1 MILPRWSIWPALAV
15 LAFFVAAAVP
25 RRVVD
30 PNAGAALAARA
41 GDPEA
46 RVQPVGARNTEQI
59 TSAEEP
65 HKRVIVL
72 GIDGLDPELLAE
84 TVRLFPERMPNFR
97 KLIAEGDGIQSLGT
111 SIPPQSPVAWS
122 NFITGLDPGGHGIF
136 DFIHR
141 DLVTRGP
148 AASTV
153 KVGHADNLGLFGDW
167 KLPLGGDSPSNRSG
181 EAFWV
186 TLAKH
191 GVAADV
197 WRMPINFPVEP
208 ALGLSFPGM
217 MTPALD
223 SAYGMYTIFTSDP
236 PVKTKTSGGTYRAVR
251 EFDGVIDTFITG
263 PPNPFKVGDPAA
275 QVALTIY
282 VDHESQS
289 VAIDTGADVIVMEP
303 GEWSDFAH
311 LDFDMLPMGVMG
323 VRGVVRFYLRSIEP
337 VLELYASPVNIDP
350 EAPAMPVSEPDTASA
365 DLAELIGVYYTQGMA
380 EEVNALKDDALTDQE
395 FMQQAELVYDERVR
409 MMDAAIDHY
418 IDDAEGGFLFFY
430 YSTVDLCCHMV
441 WRLSDEGHPQF
452 EQVKGLAAEDSS
464 AWSGREGSTWKDVV
478 HDLYMKMDPILGRLR
493 ERVGEEALIFVMSDH
508 GFAPYS
514 RKFSLNRWLHEEGFL
529 VLKEG
534 REPELLK
541 SDPEYAQ
548 VFIMDAVDWSK
559 TRAYGMG
566 FNGLYLNLA
575 GRELDNEATPEDES
589 GIVQA
594 GEARALVEELKVKLE
609 AIRDPLDG
617 TQVVLSA
624 DITADVYAGDRVAE
638 APDIQVGFNYG
649 YGNSDAS
656 STGRVPYAILEDN
669 LGGTFNGNHLMAAE
683 VVAGTLL
690 TNAPVAA
697 GAHSLKDL
705 TVEILRQYGITP
717 RSDQTGHPVLR

>member
-1 MILPRWSIWPALAV
+1 MSLPRWTIWPAFAV
-15 LAFFVAAAVP
+15 LCFFLVGAVP
-25 RRVVD
+25 KRVID
-30 PNAGAALAARA
+30 PNAGAAAAAR
-41 GDPEA
+41 GGQSPD
-46 RVQPVGARNTEQI
+46 
-59 TSAEEP
+59 EP

-84 TVRLFPERMPNFR
+84 TVRLYPERMKNFAA
-97 KLIAEGDGIQSLGT
+97 LMAEGDGIQSLGT
-111 SIPPQSPVAWS
+111 STPPQSPVAWS

-141 DLVTRGP
+141 DLVTRAP

-153 KVGHADNLGLFGDW
+153 KMGHMDNLGLFGDW
-167 KLPLGGDSPSNRSG
+167 KLPLGGDSPTNRSG

-191 GVAADV
+191 GIAANV

-223 SAYGMYTIFTSDP
+223 SAYGEYTVFSTDP
-236 PVKTKTSGGTYRAVR
+236 PIDTDRSGGSYRSVR
-251 EFDGVIDTFITG
+251 EFDGVIDTYLSG
-263 PPNPFKVGDPAA
+263 PPNQFKVGDPSAQAA
-275 QVALTIY
+275 LRIY

-289 VAIDTGADVIVMEP
+289 IAIDTGVDVIVMEP
-303 GEWSDFAH
+303 GDWSDFAH
-311 LDFDMLPMGVMG
+311 VNFDMLPMGMMG
-323 VRGVVRFYLRSIEP
+323 IGGVVRFYLRSIDP
-337 VLELYASPVNIDP
+337 VLEIYASPINIDP
-350 EAPAMPVSEPDTASA
+350 GAPAMPVSEPQEASA
-365 DLAELIGVYYTQGMA
+365 ELAERIGIYYTQGMA
-380 EEVNALKDDALTDQE
+380 EEVNALKDEVLSDEE
-395 FMQQAELVYDERVR
+395 FMEQAELVYDERVS
-409 MMDAAIDHY
+409 MMDAAIDRY
-418 IDDAEGGFLFFY
+418 LEDGEGGFLFFY
-430 YSTVDLCCHMV
+430 YSTVDLCCHMM

-452 EQVKGLAAEDSS
+452 EQVKSLAASDSS
-464 AWSGREGSTWKDVV
+464 EWSGREGSTWNDVV
-478 HDLYMKMDPILGRLR
+478 HDLYMRMDPVLGRLR
-493 ERVGEEALIFVMSDH
+493 ERVGEDSLIFVMSDH

-514 RKFSLNRWLHEEGFL
+514 RKFSLNRWLYDEGYL

-534 REPELLK
+534 FEPELQK
-541 SDPEYAQ
+541 SDPEYGQ
-548 VFIMDAVDWSK
+548 VFIMNSVDWSK

-575 GRELDNEATPEDES
+575 GRELDNEETDEDES

-594 GEARALVEELKVKLE
+594 AEARALLEELKAGLE
-609 AIRDPLDG
+609 GFIDPKDG
-617 TQVVLSA
+617 QQVVLTA
-624 DITADVYAGDRVAE
+624 DITDDVYTGARKAE

-656 STGRVPYAILEDN
+656 STGRVPNKVIEDN

-690 TNAPVAA
+690 TNAPVQE

-705 TVEILRQYGITP
+705 TVEILKQYGIAP
-717 RSDQTGHPVLR
+717 AINQTGHPVLR

>member
-1 MILPRWSIWPALAV
+1 MKNTRWTVWPALAV
-15 LAFFVAAAVP
+15 LAFFFVASVP
-25 RRVVD
+25 RRMSD
-30 PNAGAALAARA
+30 PNPGAAA
-41 GDPEA
+41 EA
-46 RVQPVGARNTEQI
+46 RGDEVNA
-59 TSAEEP
+59 EP
-65 HKRVIVL
+65 HKRVVVL

-84 TVRLFPERMPNFR
+84 TVRLYPDEMPNFR

-141 DLVTRGP
+141 DTITRAP

-153 KVGHADNLGLFGDW
+153 KVGHMDSLGLFGDW
-167 KLPLGGDSPSNRSG
+167 KLPLGGDSPSNRTG

-186 TLAKH
+186 TLANN

-223 SAYGMYTIFTSDP
+223 SAYGEYTIFTTDP
-236 PVKTKTSGGTYRAVR
+236 PVKMSMSGGEYRAVR
-251 EFDGVIDTFITG
+251 EFSGVIDTFLTG
-263 PPNPFKVGDPAA
+263 PPNQFKVGDPSSQAA
-275 QVALTIY
+275 ITIY

-289 VAIDTGADVIVMEP
+289 VAIDTGVDVIVMEP

-311 LDFDMLPMGVMG
+311 VNFDMLPMGMMG
-323 VRGVVRFYLRSIEP
+323 IGGVVRFYLRSIDPE
-337 VLELYASPVNIDP
+337 LELYASPVNIDP

-380 EEVNALKDDALTDQE
+380 EEVNALKDDALTDRE

-409 MMDAAIDHY
+409 MMDAAVDRY

-452 EQVKGLAAEDSS
+452 EKMKGLAAEDSS

-478 HDLYMKMDPILGRLR
+478 HDLYIKMDPILGRLR
-493 ERVGEEALIFVMSDH
+493 ERVGEDTLIFVMSDH
-508 GFAPYS
+508 GFAPFS
-514 RKFSLNRWLHEEGFL
+514 RKFSLNRWLYDEGYL

-534 REPELLK
+534 FEPELPK

-548 VFIMDAVDWSK
+548 VFIMNSVDWSK

-575 GRELDNEATPEDES
+575 GRELDNEATEEDES

-594 GEARALVEELKVKLE
+594 GEKRALLEEIKAKLE
-609 AIRDPLDG
+609 AIRDPKDG
-617 TQVVLSA
+617 AQVVLTA
-624 DITADVYAGDRVAE
+624 DIAEDVYNGPRIPE

-649 YGNSDAS
+649 YGNSDAA
-656 STGRVPYAILEDN
+656 STGRVPNKVLEDN
-669 LGGTFNGNHLMAAE
+669 LGGTFNGNHLMASE
-683 VVAGTLL
+683 VVQGTLL
-690 TNAPVAA
+690 TNAPVQD

-705 TVEILRQYGITP
+705 TVEILKQYGITP
-717 RSDQTGHPVLR
+717 AVDQTGHPVLR

>member
-1 MILPRWSIWPALAV
+1 MKSTRWTVWPALAV
-15 LAFFVAAAVP
+15 LAFVFVASVP
-25 RRVVD
+25 RSVSD
-30 PNAGAALAARA
+30 PNSGAAA
-41 GDPEA
+41 EA
-46 RVQPVGARNTEQI
+46 RGEVVRD
-59 TSAEEP
+59 EP
-65 HKRVIVL
+65 HKRVVVL

-84 TVRLFPERMPNFR
+84 TIERYPEHMPNFR

-141 DLVTRGP
+141 DTVTRAP

-153 KVGHADNLGLFGDW
+153 KVGQMDNLGLFGDW
-167 KLPLGGDSPSNRSG
+167 KLPMGGDSPSNRSG

-186 TLAKH
+186 TLANH

-223 SAYGMYTIFTSDP
+223 SAYGEYTIFTTNP
-236 PVKTKTSGGTYRAVR
+236 PVKTSMSGGEYRAVR
-251 EFDGVIDTFITG
+251 EFSGVIDTFLTG
-263 PPNPFKVGDPAA
+263 PPNQFKVGDPASQA
-275 QVALTIY
+275 AITIY

-289 VAIDTGADVIVMEP
+289 VAIDTGVDVIVMEP

-311 LDFDMLPMGVMG
+311 VNFDMLPMGMMG
-323 VRGVVRFYLRSIEP
+323 IGGVVRFYLRSIDPE
-337 VLELYASPVNIDP
+337 LELYASPVNIDP

-380 EEVNALKDDALTDQE
+380 EEVNALKDDALTDLE

-409 MMDAAIDHY
+409 MMDAAIDRY

-452 EQVKGLAAEDSS
+452 EQMKGLAAEDSS
-464 AWSGREGSTWKDVV
+464 AWSGREGSTWNDVV
-478 HDLYMKMDPILGRLR
+478 HDLYIKMDPILGRLR
-493 ERVGEEALIFVMSDH
+493 ERVGEDTLIFVMSDH
-508 GFAPYS
+508 GFAPFS
-514 RKFSLNRWLHEEGFL
+514 RKFSLNRWLYDEGYL

-534 REPELLK
+534 FAPELPK
-541 SDPEYAQ
+541 SDPEYSQ
-548 VFIMDAVDWSK
+548 VFIMNSVDWSK

-575 GRELDNEATPEDES
+575 GRELDNEATEEDES

-594 GEARALVEELKVKLE
+594 GEKRALLEEIKAKLE
-609 AIRDPLDG
+609 AIRDPKDG
-617 TQVVLSA
+617 TQVIFTA
-624 DITADVYAGDRVAE
+624 DITEDVYNGPRLPE

-649 YGNSDAS
+649 YGNSDAA
-656 STGRVPYAILEDN
+656 STGRVPNKVLEDN
-669 LGGTFNGNHLMAAE
+669 LGGTFNGNHLMASE
-683 VVAGTLL
+683 VVKGTLL
-690 TNAPVAA
+690 TNAPVQD

-705 TVEILRQYGITP
+705 TVEILKQYGIAP
-717 RSDQTGHPVLR
+717 AVDQTGHPVLR

>member
-1 MILPRWSIWPALAV
+1 MKNTRWTVWPALAV
-15 LAFFVAAAVP
+15 LAFFFVASVP
-25 RRVVD
+25 RRVSD
-30 PNAGAALAARA
+30 PNPGAAA
-41 GDPEA
+41 EA
-46 RVQPVGARNTEQI
+46 RGEVVRD
-59 TSAEEP
+59 EP
-65 HKRVIVL
+65 HKRVVVL

-84 TVRLFPERMPNFR
+84 TVRLYPEHMPNFR

-141 DLVTRGP
+141 DPVTRAP

-153 KVGHADNLGLFGDW
+153 KVGHMDSLGLFGDW
-167 KLPLGGDSPSNRSG
+167 KLPLGGDSPSNRTG

-186 TLAKH
+186 TLANN

-223 SAYGMYTIFTSDP
+223 SAYGEYTIFTTDP
-236 PVKTKTSGGTYRAVR
+236 PVKMSMSGGEYRAVR
-251 EFDGVIDTFITG
+251 EFSGVIDTFLTG
-263 PPNPFKVGDPAA
+263 PPNQFKVGDPSSQAA
-275 QVALTIY
+275 ITIY

-289 VAIDTGADVIVMEP
+289 VAIDTGVDVIVMEP

-311 LDFDMLPMGVMG
+311 VNFDMLPMGMMG
-323 VRGVVRFYLRSIEP
+323 IGGVVRFYLRSIDPE
-337 VLELYASPVNIDP
+337 LELYASPVNIDP

-380 EEVNALKDDALTDQE
+380 EEVNALKDDALTDRE

-409 MMDAAIDHY
+409 MMDAAVDRY

-452 EQVKGLAAEDSS
+452 EKMKGLAAEDSS

-478 HDLYMKMDPILGRLR
+478 HDLYIKMDPILGRLR
-493 ERVGEEALIFVMSDH
+493 ERVGEDTLIFVMSDH
-508 GFAPYS
+508 GFAPFS
-514 RKFSLNRWLHEEGFL
+514 RKFSLNRWLYDEGYL

-534 REPELLK
+534 FEPELPK

-548 VFIMDAVDWSK
+548 VFIMNSVDWSK

-575 GRELDNEATPEDES
+575 GRELDNEATEEDES

-594 GEARALVEELKVKLE
+594 GEKRALLEEIKAKLE
-609 AIRDPLDG
+609 AIRDPKDG
-617 TQVVLSA
+617 AQVVLTA
-624 DITADVYAGDRVAE
+624 DIAEDVYNGPRIPE

-649 YGNSDAS
+649 YGNSDAA
-656 STGRVPYAILEDN
+656 STGRVPNKVLEDN
-669 LGGTFNGNHLMAAE
+669 LGGTFNGNHLMASE
-683 VVAGTLL
+683 VVQGTLL
-690 TNAPVAA
+690 TNAPVQE

-705 TVEILRQYGITP
+705 TVEILKQYGIAP
-717 RSDQTGHPVLR
+717 AVDQTGHPVLR